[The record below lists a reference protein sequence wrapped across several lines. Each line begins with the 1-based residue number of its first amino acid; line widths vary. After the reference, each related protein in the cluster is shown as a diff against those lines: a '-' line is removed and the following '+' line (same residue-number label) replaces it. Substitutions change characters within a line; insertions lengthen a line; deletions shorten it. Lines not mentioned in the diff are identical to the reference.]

1 MSPPGNLMT
10 NIHLFLQAK
19 LLAYQECQNFEANV
33 QNEKALYEMQTEI
46 VDKAIKANLSSPELA
61 LKRVQLM
68 ERRFSSQSDEVKDAW
83 KKVF

>member
-1 MSPPGNLMT
+1 M
-10 NIHLFLQAK
+10 AR
-19 LLAYQECQNFEANV
+19 EEWQNFDVNV
-33 QNEKALYEMQTEI
+33 QNERFLYEVQMGI
-46 VDKAIKANLSSPELA
+46 VDKAIKSNLSSPELA